1 MSSVLR
7 KQLTAD
13 ASHTIHLVL
22 PPEMGDEVEVVVFS
36 RSSSK
41 LAMQQESSAMARL
54 MDESGFA
61 KNVLN
66 SVEEDCWND
75 LLNYAGHN
83 LQRALSVQRSEQ

>member
-1 MSSVLR
+1 MSGVLR

-22 PPEMGDEVEVVVFS
+22 PPEMGDEVEVIVYP

-41 LAMQQESSAMARL
+41 AAARKEGLAMSQL

-66 SVEEDCWND
+66 SAEEDCWND
-75 LLNYAGHN
+75 L
-83 LQRALSVQRSEQ
+83 

>member
-22 PPEMGDEVEVVVFS
+22 PPDMGNEVDVIVFS
-36 RSSSK
+36 RTTAK
-41 LAMQQESSAMARL
+41 DEMQKENLAMARL

-66 SVEEDCWND
+66 SAEEDCWND
-75 LLNYAGHN
+75 L
-83 LQRALSVQRSEQ
+83 

>member
-22 PPEMGDEVEVVVFS
+22 PPEMGNEVEIIVFP

-41 LAMQQESSAMARL
+41 VTAQQESLAMAQL

-61 KNVLN
+61 KNILN
-66 SVEEDCWND
+66 NAEEDCWND
-75 LLNYAGHN
+75 L
-83 LQRALSVQRSEQ
+83 

>member
-13 ASHTIHLVL
+13 ANHTIHFVL
-22 PPEMGDEVEVVVFS
+22 PPEMGNEVDVLIFPRLS
-36 RSSSK
+36 TK
-41 LAMQQESSAMARL
+41 QAAQQESLAMSQL

-66 SVEEDCWND
+66 SAEEDCWND
-75 LLNYAGHN
+75 L
-83 LQRALSVQRSEQ
+83 

>member
-22 PPEMGDEVEVVVFS
+22 PPDMGDEVEVIVFP

-41 LAMQQESSAMARL
+41 LAVQQESLAMAGL
-54 MDESGFA
+54 MDQSSFS
-61 KNVLN
+61 KNILN
-66 SVEEDCWND
+66 SAEEDCWND
-75 LLNYAGHN
+75 L
-83 LQRALSVQRSEQ
+83 

>member
-13 ASHTIHLVL
+13 ANHTIHIVL
-22 PPEMGDEVEVVVFS
+22 PAEMGDEVEVVVFP

-41 LAMQQESSAMARL
+41 LAAQQESSVMARL

-61 KNVLN
+61 KNILN
-66 SVEEDCWND
+66 STEEDCWN
-75 LLNYAGHN
+75 
-83 LQRALSVQRSEQ
+83 AL